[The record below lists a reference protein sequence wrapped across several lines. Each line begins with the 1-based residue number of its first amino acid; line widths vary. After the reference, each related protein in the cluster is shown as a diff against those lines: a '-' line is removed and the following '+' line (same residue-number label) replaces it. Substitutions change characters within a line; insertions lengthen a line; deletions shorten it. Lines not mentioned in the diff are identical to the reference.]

1 MSNLRTAEEI
11 EIMRR
16 GGQILARVLHEITSM
31 IKPGMHTCEL
41 DQIAEAYIVAR
52 GAKPA
57 FKGYRGYPSALCVSV
72 NEEVVHGIPG
82 NRVLKEGDLVS
93 LDLGVFLEGFYT
105 DAAVTV
111 PVGRVTPTLLKLLRV
126 CRDALAVGIE
136 KARPGL
142 HLGDISAAI
151 QKEVERNGLYVVR
164 DFAGHGIGKQLH
176 EEPQVANFGQAGT
189 GILLEEGMTLAI
201 EPMVN
206 LGTSLVSIQGD
217 GWTVVTRDQRPSAH
231 FEHTVAITANGP
243 EILTE

>member
-1 MSNLRTAEEI
+1 
-11 EIMRR
+11 MRR
-16 GGQILARVLHEITSM
+16 GGQILARVLREVTSM
-31 IKPGMHTCEL
+31 IKPGMHTREL
-41 DQIAEAYIVAR
+41 DQIAEAYLLAR

-82 NRVLKEGDLVS
+82 NRALKEGDLVS

-111 PVGRVTPTLLKLLRV
+111 PVGRVTSTLLKLLRV
-126 CRDALAVGIE
+126 CRDALTVGIE

-151 QKEVERNGLYVVR
+151 QNEVERNGLYVVR

-243 EILTE
+243 EILTEWK

>member
-1 MSNLRTAEEI
+1 MYE
-11 EIMRR
+11 
-16 GGQILARVLHEITSM
+16 GGQILARVLHDVSAM
-31 IKPGMHTCEL
+31 IQTGMHTREL
-41 DQIAEAYIVAR
+41 DRIAESSILRA

-82 NRVLKEGDLVS
+82 KRVIKEGDLVS
-93 LDLGVFLEGFYT
+93 LDLGVLFEGFYT

-111 PVGRVTPTLLKLLRV
+111 PVGKVTPHSRRLLEV
-126 CRDALAVGIE
+126 CRAALSRGIE
-136 KARPGL
+136 KARAGF

-151 QKEVERNGLYVVR
+151 QSEVESNGLHVVR
-164 DFAGHGIGKQLH
+164 DFAGHGIGSQLH
-176 EEPQVANFGQAGT
+176 EAPQVANFGQAET

-231 FEHTVAITANGP
+231 FEHTVAITGCGP
-243 EILTE
+243 EILTEWK